1 MDTVLYSLLIIAE
14 WNYAQTIGQAYEDM
28 QTQNQRL
35 LQQISERD
43 DYNLKVRIH
52 YQFNVL
58 AFILMI
64 APLKHVDTFSFL
76 TIFFKQLIYES
87 FKTKQVYASL
97 IEQKQILTNRLK
109 QINTLGDCFK
119 QRAARLEEY
128 VCLK

>member
-1 MDTVLYSLLIIAE
+1 MDTVLYSLFIIAE
-14 WNYAQTIGQAYEDM
+14 WNFAQTIGQAYEDM

-43 DYNLKVRIH
+43 DYNLKVRMQ
-52 YQFNVL
+52 YQFCVL

-64 APLKHVDTFSFL
+64 APLKHVDVFSFL
-76 TIFFKQLIYES
+76 TISLKQLIYES

-119 QRAARLEEY
+119 QRAARLEEH
-128 VCLK
+128 VCPK